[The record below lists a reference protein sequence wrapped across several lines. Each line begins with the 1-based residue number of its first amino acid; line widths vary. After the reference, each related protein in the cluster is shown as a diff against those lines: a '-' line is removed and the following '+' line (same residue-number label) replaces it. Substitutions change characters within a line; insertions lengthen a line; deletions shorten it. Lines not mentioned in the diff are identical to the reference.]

1 MGKMRLGIRLR
12 QEIDGYLRDYGDAIA
27 KTRKPLKI
35 GISQA
40 KIELKSFKDL
50 LNFAMYMGES
60 VVYYE
65 NATAATFYCTKDDA
79 VYYFAVWK
87 IKKQWED

>member
-1 MGKMRLGIRLR
+1 MAIWRWMG
-12 QEIDGYLRDYGDAIA
+12 
-27 KTRKPLKI
+27 LKI
-35 GISQA
+35 RISQA
-40 KIELKSFKDL
+40 KIEFKSFKDL

-65 NATAATFYCTKDDA
+65 NTTAATFYCTKDDA